1 MSDEELKLNRR
12 LFLQQTAVA
21 TATAG
26 ACYTIAMKTDAIAQ
40 QQQNAPGVREL
51 GGENI
56 ILPYLY
62 SQP

>member
-12 LFLQQTAVA
+12 RFLQQTAVA

-26 ACYTIAMKTDAIAQ
+26 ACYSIAMKTDAIAQ
-40 QQQNAPGVREL
+40 QHAPDPREL

-56 ILPYLY
+56 IIPYLY